1 MMKTIKFFIYHT
13 YLQTKQFFCK
23 HNIKHAVSCP
33 YTRMTY
39 VDCAK
44 CLKRLFVEPVYE

>member
-1 MMKTIKFFIYHT
+1 MKKIFNNFIYVT
-13 YLQTKQFFCK
+13 YSIAKQYFCK

-33 YTRMTY
+33 YTRMMY

-44 CLKRLFVEPVYE
+44 CLKRLSVEPAYE